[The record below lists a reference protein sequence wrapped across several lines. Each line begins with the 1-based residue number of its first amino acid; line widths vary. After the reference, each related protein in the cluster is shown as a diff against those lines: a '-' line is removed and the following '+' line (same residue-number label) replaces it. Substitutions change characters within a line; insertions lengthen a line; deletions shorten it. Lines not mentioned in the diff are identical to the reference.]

1 MKKKIVGIFV
11 CTLLICTIFS
21 VSGQVCVEKN
31 VENIGKTSLGD
42 NAPNWKKGEKW
53 IYNLDDIDFG
63 DITSGLLHLQIKD
76 LSFTVLGNSETSYN
90 LQTEANIGGY
100 FEIDQEYYIKGV
112 FINTK
117 MNGVTYFRKT
127 DLGIEE
133 IDLTITG
140 RLGLTIRIPD
150 LPFSIPNIPFGFT
163 IDINLDFDS
172 PFSLLDFPLE
182 IDKIWSLAA
191 TNCTITGE
199 MRSLWFNIISFMD
212 KIFHFLPAE
221 YADLLPVIDLK
232 EVLEMWIGSNIF
244 SIPEIPNAFNCV
256 AKETKTVT
264 GGTYEAYHVTIG
276 GLSSIYYAPD
286 VGNIIEISTDNFKM
300 ELKKHTTK
308 IKNRFV

>member
-31 VENIGKTSLGD
+31 VENIGKTSFGD
-42 NAPNWKKGEKW
+42 DVPNWKKGEKW

-76 LSFTVLGNSETSYN
+76 LSFTVLGNSGTSYN

-100 FEIDQEYYIKGV
+100 FEVDQEYYIKGV

-127 DLGIEE
+127 DLGLEE

-140 RLGLTIRIPD
+140 RLGLTIRISD

-172 PFSLLDFPLE
+172 PFSLFDFPLN
-182 IDKIWSLAA
+182 IGKIWGQPA
-191 TNCTITGE
+191 TNLTVNGE
-199 MRSLWFNIISFMD
+199 MRSLWFNIINFLNN
-212 KIFHFLPAE
+212 IFHFLPDE
-221 YADLLPVIDLK
+221 IADLLPVIDIK
-232 EVLEMWIGSNIF
+232 EALEMFVEDNIIEF
-244 SIPEIPNAFNCV
+244 PDIPELFNCSNM
-256 AKETKTVT
+256 EIRTVPA
-264 GGTYEAYHVTIG
+264 GSYEAYHITVG
-276 GLSSIYYAPD
+276 KSGSIYYAPE
-286 VGNIIEISTDNFKM
+286 VGNIIEISVGNFKM
-300 ELKKHTTK
+300 ELKKLTIN
-308 IKNRFV
+308 IKPS